1 MSILAYQPLNLYTN
15 YRDAAEAYPDVP
27 IIHDEILPAFPE
39 LGYRSTYHS
48 SHEIILKRAYQFAH
62 LGVQAGDKIII
73 YKSSKFDTYLL
84 ATAAAYLG
92 AVPAMI
98 SYHFPASTIEVFVDR
113 LEDPYILFDEE
124 TENRVA
130 AVKTAARTSRLLSA
144 IYCCNQLNL
153 LAKPNCLTIKFLI

>member
-48 SHEIILKRAYQFAH
+48 SHEIILKRAYQLAH

-113 LEDPYILFDEE
+113 L
-124 TENRVA
+124 
-130 AVKTAARTSRLLSA
+130 
-144 IYCCNQLNL
+144 
-153 LAKPNCLTIKFLI
+153 